1 MDILCV
7 DLDDNNN
14 FDEDDPDIIIHL
26 KPVTWRYKLG
36 KWKQFKKIEG
46 KY

>member
-1 MDILCV
+1 MKILAKSLFANKMDILCV

-26 KPVTWRYKLG
+26 KPLT
-36 KWKQFKKIEG
+36 
-46 KY
+46 

>member
-1 MDILCV
+1 MMKILAKSLFPNKTGTLCV

-26 KPVTWRYKLG
+26 KPLT
-36 KWKQFKKIEG
+36 
-46 KY
+46 